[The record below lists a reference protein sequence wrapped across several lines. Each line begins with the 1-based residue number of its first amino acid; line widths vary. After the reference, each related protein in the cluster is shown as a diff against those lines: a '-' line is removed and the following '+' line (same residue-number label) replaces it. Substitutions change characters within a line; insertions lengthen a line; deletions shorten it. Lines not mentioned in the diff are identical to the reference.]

1 MALHPTLEAVLD
13 LFPPFLNK
21 TFTAVHPGFRWA
33 GGPRPFT
40 LGLGALRSLS
50 GLLTLGGWSYRL
62 GRAPGGGWKPGA
74 DQGFLH
80 PQGQERMGQEIGSDP
95 TPSACE

>member
-1 MALHPTLEAVLD
+1 MALHPTLEVVLD

-62 GRAPGGGWKPGA
+62 GRAPWWWVETRGRPGLLA
-74 DQGFLH
+74 
-80 PQGQERMGQEIGSDP
+80 P
-95 TPSACE
+95 TGAGEDGPGNWVRPNTICL